1 MSLEDLLMLKMTTL
15 NGSLDDFNKQ
25 LENMPSLKTEEDV
38 KEKAR
43 LYQEMK
49 KLQFKI
55 TSTKS
60 KLDDAIA
67 NLAFINSIEGKQDL
81 TDEEANRLRE
91 IFETRTNDRMQN
103 DETQIPFYKREYS
116 PEEAD
121 AIRKEFEA
129 TLVQSHP
136 NDLDPDLDAPKR

>member
-60 KLDDAIA
+60 KLDDTIA

-116 PEEAD
+116 PEEA
-121 AIRKEFEA
+121 AVIRKEFEA

-136 NDLDPDLDAPKR
+136 NDFDEPRTR